1 MLGVPQ
7 QATHEPAQKVAL
19 AVVAV
24 VTHLCHMQ
32 VYVGRSGAGG
42 CVSPHLEVDPPNMI
56 FEWSDSGA
64 QYQMT

>member
-1 MLGVPQ
+1 MLWVPQ
-7 QATHEPAQKVAL
+7 QVTQEPAQKVAL

-42 CVSPHLEVDPPNMI
+42 CVSPHLEVDL
-56 FEWSDSGA
+56 
-64 QYQMT
+64 